1 MPYDRYPAV
10 DEDYLFPPEV
20 REANGLAPEFRNQ
33 VAPLTQT
40 QRNNLTGDEL
50 WNGRLILNTTTN
62 RIDRYDTSAGEWIP
76 MTSEPAG
83 VIKLYG
89 GATAPEFHVLA
100 DGAVYARTGIYAALF
115 AKYGTTYN
123 VGGELST
130 EFRVPNLKGKV
141 PVGVDA
147 GQAEFNGLG
156 EQGGEKTHTLSV
168 GEMPS
173 HNHGG
178 ATGGHTA
185 DHAHSGSTAGE
196 GGHLH
201 NGSSNIGDGGEGGT
215 AFLRPYPD
223 VNTGSAGPVTINR
236 NDGSG
241 NHGHAFSTGGA
252 SSDHA
257 HGVGAQGGG
266 AAANNLQPYIA
277 LHYIITL

>member
-40 QRNNLTGDEL
+40 QRNNLSGDEL

-62 RIDRYDTSAGEWIP
+62 RIDRYDSGAAEWIP

-83 VIKLYG
+83 IIKLYG

-100 DGAVYARTGIYAALF
+100 DGSVYTRTGIYAALF

-123 VGGELST
+123 IGGELST

-147 GQAEFNGLG
+147 GQPEFNNLG
-156 EQGGEKTHTLSV
+156 ETGGAKTHTLTAS
-168 GEMPS
+168 EMPS
-173 HNHGG
+173 HGHGDDSP
-178 ATGGHTA
+178 
-185 DHAHSGSTAGE
+185 DHAHANTITDGAGTHTHGLPLQDTVVRKE
-196 GGHLH
+196 TTLLGQEYGNPGTQTSHAAGAH
-201 NGSSNIGDGGEGGT
+201 NH
-215 AFLRPYPD
+215 
-223 VNTGSAGPVTINR
+223 TIN
-236 NDGSG
+236 N
-241 NHGHAFSTGGA
+241 
-252 SSDHA
+252 
-257 HGVGAQGGG
+257 VGANTRHQHQNAGGGG
-266 AAANNLQPYIA
+266 AHNNLQPYIA
-277 LHYIITL
+277 LNYIITL